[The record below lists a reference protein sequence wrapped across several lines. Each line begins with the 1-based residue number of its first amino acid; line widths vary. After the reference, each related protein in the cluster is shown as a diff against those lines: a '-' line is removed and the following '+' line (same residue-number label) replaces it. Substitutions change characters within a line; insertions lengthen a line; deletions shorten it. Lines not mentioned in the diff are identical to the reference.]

1 VEVQTQQE
9 DNNQYNNNTT
19 LSKDN
24 IIKYGGSVEQLYSD
38 RVTHVICVT
47 QKHQTVEQVK

>member
-1 VEVQTQQE
+1 VDVQTQQE
-9 DNNQYNNNTT
+9 DNNQYNNKT

-38 RVTHVICVT
+38 RVTHVICVI
-47 QKHQTVEQVK
+47 QKHHTVEQVK